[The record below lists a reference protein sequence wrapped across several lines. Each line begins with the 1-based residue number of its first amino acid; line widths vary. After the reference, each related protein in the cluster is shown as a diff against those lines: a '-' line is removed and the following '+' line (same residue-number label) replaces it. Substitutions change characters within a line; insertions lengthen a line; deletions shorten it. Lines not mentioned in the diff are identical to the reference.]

1 MQKFLGVLLLSLL
14 VCSNAFAAKL
24 PSSWGIANMQCSQIL
39 KMKNEQG
46 ESFDRWL
53 FMSAQG
59 LLSGLNFWH
68 YEKYKVSKK
77 IAYNDRDYVIALVY
91 NECKRDKNNIVGWIL
106 MEYLI
111 SLPDDN

>member
-1 MQKFLGVLLLSLL
+1 MKKFLGILVLSLL
-14 VCSNAFAAKL
+14 WCNIAFSAKL
-24 PSSWGIANMQCSQIL
+24 PSSWGIANMQCSQLL
-39 KMKNEQG
+39 KMKEQG

-59 LLSGLNFWH
+59 WLSGLNFWH

-77 IAYNDRDYVIALVY
+77 IAHNDSDYIIALVY
-91 NECKRDKNNIVGWIL
+91 NECKRDKNNYVGWIL